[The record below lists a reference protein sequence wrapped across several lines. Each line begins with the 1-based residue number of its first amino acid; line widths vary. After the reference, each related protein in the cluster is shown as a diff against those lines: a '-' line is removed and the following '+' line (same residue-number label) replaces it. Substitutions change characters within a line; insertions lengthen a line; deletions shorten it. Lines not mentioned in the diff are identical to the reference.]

1 MSGDADVMTDIEMLK
16 AVEEI
21 RQLEARYARYA
32 DERCWADLTGLF
44 TVDGTFTPQDAGG
57 KPMAVMSGRQEI
69 ADSLT
74 AGVTPIYML
83 LTSEIEILSP
93 ATAHG
98 IWAMADLI
106 FRDDDPP
113 AHSEATGNVPP
124 FTTMRGWAATT
135 STTSRSTAPGT
146 SARGSR
152 PAPGRSSATR
162 PGPPCAQGRSPIR
175 CPGLTVRQPAR
186 YSESLRS

>member
-1 MSGDADVMTDIEMLK
+1 MSDEADVMTDIEMLK

-32 DERCWADLTGLF
+32 DEKRWADLAGLF
-44 TVDGTFTPQDAGG
+44 TVDGTFTPQDADG
-57 KPMAVMSGRQEI
+57 KALAVMSGRQEI

-74 AGVTPIYML
+74 AVNAGDVTPIHML

-93 ATAHG
+93 TTAHG

-106 FRDDDPP
+106 FRNDDPP

-124 FTTMRGWAATT
+124 FTTMRGWGHYHVDYVKIGGAWYF
-135 STTSRSTAPGT
+135 SKRVQ
-146 SARGSR
+146 
-152 PAPGRSSATR
+152 TR
-162 PGPPCAQGRSPIR
+162 TRLEFSN
-175 CPGLTVRQPAR
+175 
-186 YSESLRS
+186 